1 MAILK
6 KQGLD
11 RAALAAVAALGLAAA
26 SGPALAQDQI
36 TLRSADTHAE
46 DYPTVQAVAYMGELL
61 DGWTNGRITIE
72 VYPGRQLGEE
82 RDTIEQTII
91 GALDMNRVNLAPL
104 NNIVPETAIPS
115 LPYIFRS
122 VDHMHRAMD
131 GEIGQQIMA
140 ALEPHGL
147 VGLAYYDS
155 GARSF
160 YNTVRPINS
169 PADMEGLRIRVQNS
183 DLFVSMVEALG
194 ANATPM
200 EFGQVYD
207 ALRTGVIDGAENNW
221 PSYESTR
228 HFEVAP
234 HYTLDQHSLSPE
246 ILVMSKIVWDGLS
259 AEDQELVAKAAA
271 LSVPR
276 MRDLWN
282 ERVAASRE
290 VVEANG
296 NEVVEEVDK
305 QPFID
310 AMGPVYEQFVTTPEL
325 QDLVDRIQAMP

>member
-1 MAILK
+1 MTPVTRLS
-6 KQGLD
+6 
-11 RAALAAVAALGLAAA
+11 ALAAATAVGLFMTAA
-26 SGPALAQDQI
+26 SADDIVFRA
-36 TLRSADTHAE
+36 ADTHDA
-46 DYPTVQAVAYMGELL
+46 DYPTVQAVDYMGQLL
-61 DGWTNGRITIE
+61 SDWTSGRITIE
-72 VYPGRQLGEE
+72 TFPGRQLGEE

-91 GALDMNRVNLAPL
+91 GALDINRVNLAPL

-122 VDHMHRAMD
+122 IDHMHRAMD

-140 ALEPHGL
+140 ALEPHGM
-147 VGLAYYDS
+147 VGLAFYDS

-169 PADMEGLRIRVQNS
+169 PEDMEGLRIRVQNS

-228 HFEVAP
+228 HFEVANY
-234 HYTLDQHSLSPE
+234 YTLDQHSLSPE
-246 ILVMSKIVWDGLS
+246 ILMMSKIVWDGLS
-259 AEDQELVAKAAA
+259 ESDQDLVMKAAA
-271 LSVPR
+271 LSVPY
-276 MRDLWN
+276 MRELWDA
-282 ERVAASRE
+282 RVAASRD
-290 VVEANG
+290 VVVGNG
-296 NEVVEEVDK
+296 NEIVEEVDK

>member
-1 MAILK
+1 MPMLKTFGPKSAAI
-6 KQGLD
+6 
-11 RAALAAVAALGLAAA
+11 AAAALGLALSA
-26 SGPALAQDQI
+26 PAWSQDRVS
-36 TLRSADTHAE
+36 LRSADTHAE
-46 DYPTVQAVAYMGELL
+46 DYPTVQAVIYMGELL

-72 VYPGRQLGEE
+72 VFPGRQLGEE

-91 GALDMNRVNLAPL
+91 GALDMNRVNMAPL

-115 LPYIFRS
+115 LPYMFRS
-122 VDHMHRAMD
+122 IDHMHRAMD
-131 GEIGQQIMA
+131 GEIGQEIMA

-160 YNTVRPINS
+160 YNTVRPIHS
-169 PADMEGLRIRVQNS
+169 PADMAGLRIRVQNS

-234 HYTLDQHSLSPE
+234 YYTLDQHSLSPE

-259 AEDQELVAKAAA
+259 AADQDLIAKAAA

-276 MRDLWN
+276 MRALWD
-282 ERVAASRE
+282 ERVANSRE
-290 VVEANG
+290 IVLANG
-296 NEVVEEVDK
+296 NEIVEEVDK